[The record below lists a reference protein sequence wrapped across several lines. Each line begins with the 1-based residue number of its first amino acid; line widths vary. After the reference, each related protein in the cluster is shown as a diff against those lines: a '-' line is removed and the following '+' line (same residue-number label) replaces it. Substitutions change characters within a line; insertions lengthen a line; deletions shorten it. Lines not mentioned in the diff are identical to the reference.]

1 MEVSTYPEYSSH
13 YPLLL
18 TTFMKRPVRMY
29 PDEVG
34 VVYRNPDTGEFFRF
48 TWLEWY
54 QRTCRLAHALKETLG
69 VKSGKPGQP
78 GDRVATMALNH
89 HRHLELYYAVPCT
102 GAVLHPINVRLSLD
116 HIVHTIKHAEDRII
130 FFDDALLPMIEKI
143 YDRIRDTVEKFVYM
157 SDKPGK
163 PEPEIE
169 IDKAPHNCHVDEVSP
184 VGARRAVPLRQL
196 RGASIDPLYEY
207 EELIRD
213 CPPEFDWPNL
223 EESTVATLCYTT
235 ATTGMPKGVMFTH
248 RQLYLFSLHTALGRS
263 WNSDPA
269 SPHLGESAVTMFN
282 TPLFHIHGWG
292 APFMSAFAAHKIVLP
307 GRFTVEGFCELIE
320 KEKVTTSG
328 LVPTMLA
335 MIIEYGNLDKY
346 DLSSLKNISV
356 GGGALPLGLKTKAE
370 RMIPGFNALSGYG
383 MTETAP
389 TTIVAFVKKSMK
401 AQSKEKLN
409 EIRVKTGIPLPGLD
423 VEVVD
428 ENGKPVPRDNQTLG
442 EIVIRGPWVMEEY
455 YRDHQKTAE
464 AWRGGWFHTGDMAK
478 IDEDGYITIAD
489 RMSDMI
495 RSGAEM
501 VPTVLLENLTA
512 TADFVLES
520 VYVGVPDPKWGERPM
535 AIVKLVPGAEE
546 DEKDLLRFLETE
558 GVEKGKIAKWMLPD
572 FIAITSDIPK
582 TSVGKFDKRAIK
594 SRLDEFLS
602 RAKRM
607 HEA

>member
-1 MEVSTYPEYSSH
+1 MDDRTYPEYSSR

-48 TWLEWY
+48 TWFEWY
-54 QRTCRLAHALKETLG
+54 QRTCRLANTLTKTLG
-69 VKSGKPGQP
+69 IKPGKPGQP
-78 GDRVATMALNH
+78 GDRIATMALNH

-130 FFDDALLPMIEKI
+130 FFDDAFLPMIERI

-157 SDKPGK
+157 SDRPVKPATRL
-163 PEPEIE
+163 EPL
-169 IDKAPHNCHVDEVSP
+169 H
-184 VGARRAVPLRQL
+184 
-196 RGASIDPLYEY
+196 EY
-207 EELIRD
+207 EDLIRD
-213 CPPEFDWPNL
+213 CSPGFDWPNL
-223 EESTVATLCYTT
+223 EEDTVATLCYTT
-235 ATTGMPKGVMFTH
+235 ATAGTPKGVMFTH

-269 SPHLGESAVTMFN
+269 SVHLGESAVTMFN

-292 APFMSAFAAHKIVLP
+292 APFTSAFAAHKIVLP
-307 GRFTVEGFCELIE
+307 GRFTVEGFCELAE

-335 MIIEYGNLDKY
+335 MIIEYKDLDKY
-346 DLSSLKNISV
+346 DLSSLKNVSI

-389 TTIVAFVKKSMK
+389 TTITAFVKKSNK
-401 AQSKEKLN
+401 NRPKEKLD
-409 EIRVKTGIPLPGLD
+409 EIRVKTGVPLPGLD

-428 ENGKPVPRDNQTLG
+428 ENGNPVASDNQTIG

-455 YRDHQKTAE
+455 YKDPQKTAE
-464 AWRGGWFHTGDMAK
+464 VWRDGWFHTGDMAK
-478 IDEDGYITIAD
+478 IDVDGYITIVD

-546 DEKDLLRFLETE
+546 DENDLLRFLETE

-572 FIAITSDIPK
+572 FIVIANEIPK

-594 SRLDEFLS
+594 SRLDKFLS
-602 RAKRM
+602 KAKRM
-607 HEA
+607 HQT